1 MDPRRQRPLE
11 GLSFDDVWRKCTK
24 QPKQGN
30 SRTKVAQLTSFLQHS
45 GQRGAHGERSAMKL
59 SERFDME
66 LERHFW
72 KQPWLGAPGT
82 AERWV
87 ASEATLRRV
96 WPCLWA

>member
-45 GQRGAHGERSAMKL
+45 GQRGAHGERSAKKL
-59 SERFDME
+59 SERFDLA
-66 LERHFW
+66 LERHVW